1 MHLVNLSI
9 DKSQINPYLSE
20 TLLSKIEE
28 VINNGEKVIL
38 YLNKRGQFNS
48 IICNDCQNLFK
59 CKNCDI
65 SMSVHK
71 YPAKLICHLCSY
83 SEDIPISCIKCGGI
97 NLYNIGVG
105 TQQIEDS
112 LNKLPLLT
120 KEGAG
125 GRSVFRFDTDTMKT
139 KKSKS
144 EAIQNLEK
152 ADIIIG
158 TKMIT
163 TGFNFD
169 KVGLIGV
176 ILLEQELQIPKY
188 NTEESVY
195 INIRQLIGRGG
206 RVGQKTDF
214 IIQSFI
220 PDNEIVQSIIYD
232 NYKSFFIKTLNE
244 RKLFNYPPF
253 GEVVTLEYRHSSE
266 KKSLEFMQKL
276 NNKLN
281 ILLEEKNTPLLD
293 KEGLGVVEIIF
304 NPKSI
309 KKINQYYYK
318 IIIKGDKRRTFIEKI
333 KPEIIRNSG
342 LNVIFD

>member
-1 MHLVNLSI
+1 MQLLNLSI
-9 DKSQINPYLSE
+9 DKSRINPYLSN
-20 TLLSKIEE
+20 TLLTKIEE
-28 VINNGEKVIL
+28 VFKKWEKVIL
-38 YLNKRGQFNS
+38 YLNKRWQFSS
-48 IICNDCQNLFK
+48 IICNDCQYLFK

-71 YPAKLICHLCSY
+71 YPSKFVCHLCSA
-83 SEDIPISCIKCGGI
+83 SENLPLSCIKCKWV
-97 NLYNIGVG
+97 NLVNIWVW

-112 LNKLPLLT
+112 LLKSFVNK
-120 KEGAG
+120 KI
-125 GRSVFRFDTDTMKT
+125 FRFDTDTMKT

-163 TGFNFD
+163 TGFNFN
-169 KVGLIGV
+169 KVWLIWV

-195 INIRQLIGRGG
+195 TNIRQLIWRGW
-206 RVGQKTDF
+206 RVWQETEF

-220 PDNEIVQSIIYD
+220 PDNESVKSIVYD
-232 NYKSFFIKTLNE
+232 NYKEFFIKVLQE

-253 GEVVTLEYRHSSE
+253 WEIATLEYRHSSE
-266 KKSLEFMQKL
+266 KKAEEFTEKL
-276 NNKLN
+276 HNKLIIEN
-281 ILLEEKNTPLLD
+281 ENNE
-293 KEGLGVVEIIF
+293 VEIIF
-304 NPKSI
+304 NKKSI

-318 IIIKGDKRRTFIEKI
+318 IIIKWENIRNFIEKI

-342 LNVIFD
+342 LVVIFD

>member
-1 MHLVNLSI
+1 MQLLNLSI
-9 DKSQINPYLSE
+9 DKSRINPYLSN
-20 TLLSKIEE
+20 TLLTKIEE
-28 VINNGEKVIL
+28 VFKKWEKVIL
-38 YLNKRGQFNS
+38 YLNKRWQFSS
-48 IICNDCQNLFK
+48 IICNDCQYLFK

-71 YPAKLICHLCSY
+71 YPSKFVCHLCSA
-83 SEDIPISCIKCGGI
+83 SENLPLSCIKCKWV
-97 NLYNIGVG
+97 NLVNIWVW

-112 LNKLPLLT
+112 LLKSFVNK
-120 KEGAG
+120 KI
-125 GRSVFRFDTDTMKT
+125 FRFDTDTMKT

-163 TGFNFD
+163 TGFNFN
-169 KVGLIGV
+169 KVWLIWV

-195 INIRQLIGRGG
+195 TNIRQLIWRGW
-206 RVGQKTDF
+206 RVWQETEF

-220 PDNEIVQSIIYD
+220 PDNESVKSIVYD
-232 NYKSFFIKTLNE
+232 NYKEFFIKVLQE

-253 GEVVTLEYRHSSE
+253 WEIATLEYRHSSE
-266 KKSLEFMQKL
+266 KKAEEFTEKL
-276 NNKLN
+276 HNKLIIEN
-281 ILLEEKNTPLLD
+281 ENNE
-293 KEGLGVVEIIF
+293 VEIIF
-304 NPKSI
+304 NKKSI

-318 IIIKGDKRRTFIEKI
+318 IIIKWENIRDFIEKI

-342 LNVIFD
+342 LVVIFD

>member
-1 MHLVNLSI
+1 MQLVNLSI
-9 DKSQINPYLSE
+9 DKSKINPYLSN
-20 TLLSKIEE
+20 TLLTKIEE
-28 VINNGEKVIL
+28 ILNNWEKVIL
-38 YLNKRGQFNS
+38 YLNKRWQFSS
-48 IICNDCQNLFK
+48 IICNDCQYLFK

-71 YPAKLICHLCSY
+71 YPSKFICHLCST
-83 SEDIPISCIKCGGI
+83 SENIPLSCTKCWWV
-97 NLYNIGVG
+97 NLSNIWVW
-105 TQQIEDS
+105 TQQIEES

-125 GRSVFRFDTDTMKT
+125 GRSIFRFDTDTMKT

-169 KVGLIGV
+169 KVWLIWV

-195 INIRQLIGRGG
+195 INIRQLIWRWW

-220 PDNEIVQSIIYD
+220 PDNEIVKSIIYD
-232 NYKSFFIKTLNE
+232 NYKSFFIKTLTE
-244 RKLFNYPPF
+244 RKIFNYPPF
-253 GEVVTLEYRHSSE
+253 WEVVTLEYRNSSE
-266 KKSLEFMQKL
+266 KKAEEFMEKL

-281 ILLEEKNTPLLD
+281 ILLEENNEK
-293 KEGLGVVEIIF
+293 VEIIF
-304 NPKSI
+304 NKKGL
-309 KKINQYYYK
+309 KKINQYYFK
-318 IIIKGDKRRTFIEKI
+318 IVIKWNNVRKFVEKI

-342 LNVIFD
+342 LNIIFD

>member
-1 MHLVNLSI
+1 
-9 DKSQINPYLSE
+9 
-20 TLLSKIEE
+20 
-28 VINNGEKVIL
+28 
-38 YLNKRGQFNS
+38 
-48 IICNDCQNLFK
+48 
-59 CKNCDI
+59 
-65 SMSVHK
+65 
-71 YPAKLICHLCSY
+71 
-83 SEDIPISCIKCGGI
+83 
-97 NLYNIGVG
+97 
-105 TQQIEDS
+105 
-112 LNKLPLLT
+112 
-120 KEGAG
+120 
-125 GRSVFRFDTDTMKT
+125 MKT

>member
-1 MHLVNLSI
+1 MQLVNLSI
-9 DKSQINPYLSE
+9 DKSRINPYLSN
-20 TLLSKIEE
+20 TLLTKIEE
-28 VINNGEKVIL
+28 VLKKWEKVIL
-38 YLNKRGQFNS
+38 YLNKRWQFSS
-48 IICNDCQNLFK
+48 IICNDCQYLFK

-71 YPAKLICHLCSY
+71 YPSKFVCHLCSA
-83 SEDIPISCIKCGGI
+83 SENLPLSCIKCKWV
-97 NLYNIGVG
+97 NLVNIWVW

-112 LNKLPLLT
+112 LLKSFVNK
-120 KEGAG
+120 KI
-125 GRSVFRFDTDTMKT
+125 FRFDTDTMKT

-163 TGFNFD
+163 TGFNFN
-169 KVGLIGV
+169 KVWLIWV

-195 INIRQLIGRGG
+195 TNIRQLIWRGW
-206 RVGQKTDF
+206 RVWQETEF

-220 PDNEIVQSIIYD
+220 PDNENVKSIVYD
-232 NYKSFFIKTLNE
+232 NYKEFFIKVLQE

-253 GEVVTLEYRHSSE
+253 WEIATLEYRHSSE
-266 KKSLEFMQKL
+266 KKAEEFTEKL
-276 NNKLN
+276 HNKLIIEN
-281 ILLEEKNTPLLD
+281 ENNE
-293 KEGLGVVEIIF
+293 VEIIF
-304 NPKSI
+304 NKKSI

-318 IIIKGDKRRTFIEKI
+318 IIIKWENIRNFIEKI

-342 LNVIFD
+342 LVVIFD

>member
-1 MHLVNLSI
+1 MQLVNLSI
-9 DKSQINPYLSE
+9 DKSKINPYLSN
-20 TLLSKIEE
+20 TLLTKIEE
-28 VINNGEKVIL
+28 VLNNWEKVIL
-38 YLNKRGQFNS
+38 YLNKRWQFS
-48 IICNDCQNLFK
+48 SVICNDCQYLFK

-71 YPAKLICHLCSY
+71 YPAKLICHLCSAN
-83 SEDIPISCIKCGGI
+83 ENIPLSCVKCSWT
-97 NLYNIGVG
+97 NLSNIWVW

-120 KEGAG
+120 KERAG
-125 GRSVFRFDTDTMKT
+125 VRSIFRFDTDTMKT

-144 EAIQNLEK
+144 EAIQNLDN

-163 TGFNFD
+163 TGFNFE
-169 KVGLIGV
+169 KVWLVWV

-188 NTEESVY
+188 NTVESVY
-195 INIRQLIGRGG
+195 INIRQLIWRWA
-206 RVGQKTDF
+206 RVWQKTDF

-232 NYKSFFIKTLNE
+232 NYREFFIKVLQE

-253 GEVVTLEYRHSSE
+253 WHLATLEYRHSSE
-266 KKSLEFMQKL
+266 KKAEEFMDKL
-276 NNKLN
+276 YNKLN
-281 ILLEEKNTPLLD
+281 IENTLEEKL
-293 KEGLGVVEIIF
+293 EIIF
-304 NPKSI
+304 NKKSI
-309 KKINQYYYK
+309 KKINQYYFK
-318 IIIKGDKRRTFIEKI
+318 IVIKWDNVRNFIEKI

-342 LNVIFD
+342 LVVVFD

>member
-1 MHLVNLSI
+1 MQLVNLSI
-9 DKSQINPYLSE
+9 DKSRINPYLSN
-20 TLLSKIEE
+20 TLLTKIEE
-28 VINNGEKVIL
+28 VLKKWEKVIL
-38 YLNKRGQFNS
+38 YLNKRWQFSS
-48 IICNDCQNLFK
+48 IICNDCQYLFK

-71 YPAKLICHLCSY
+71 YPSKFVCHLCSA
-83 SEDIPISCIKCGGI
+83 SENLPLSCIKCKWV
-97 NLYNIGVG
+97 NLVNIWVW

-112 LNKLPLLT
+112 LFKFFVNK
-120 KEGAG
+120 KI
-125 GRSVFRFDTDTMKT
+125 FRFDTDTMKT

-163 TGFNFD
+163 TGFNFN
-169 KVGLIGV
+169 KVWLIWV

-195 INIRQLIGRGG
+195 TNIRQLIWRGW
-206 RVGQKTDF
+206 RVWQETEF

-220 PDNEIVQSIIYD
+220 PDNENVKSIVYD
-232 NYKSFFIKTLNE
+232 NYKEFFIKVLQE

-253 GEVVTLEYRHSSE
+253 WEIATLEYRHSSE
-266 KKSLEFMQKL
+266 KKAEEFTEKL
-276 NNKLN
+276 HNKLIIEN
-281 ILLEEKNTPLLD
+281 ENNE
-293 KEGLGVVEIIF
+293 VEIIF
-304 NPKSI
+304 NKKSI

-318 IIIKGDKRRTFIEKI
+318 IIIKWENIRDFIEKI

-342 LNVIFD
+342 LVVIFD